1 VATWRAAHLVWRT
14 ATPYAGRA
22 SPRLVF
28 FTWQNLHRRYP
39 PPFSWMERAVYKRA
53 AYAIAGNHAAAQ
65 VLRAKGY
72 AGPLCVIPQFGVDP
86 ALYRA
91 GQPPAE
97 GEPFVIGYVG
107 RLVPEKGVDDLIKA
121 ASRLAGDWRVRLL
134 GAGPQH
140 EALHH
145 LAQSLGIAGRIL
157 FEGQMPSSDV
167 PARLSEM
174 HALVLPSRTRR
185 NWMEQFGR
193 ALVEGMASGIPV
205 VGSDS
210 GEIPNVIGDAGL
222 IFPEGDVEAL
232 RRHLQSMIDDP
243 NLWAGLARRGRE
255 RVMAHFT
262 QAQIA
267 AETVQVYREALA

>member
-1 VATWRAAHLVWRT
+1 
-14 ATPYAGRA
+14 
-22 SPRLVF
+22 
-28 FTWQNLHRRYP
+28 
-39 PPFSWMERAVYKRA
+39 
-53 AYAIAGNHAAAQ
+53 
-65 VLRAKGY
+65 
-72 AGPLCVIPQFGVDP
+72 VIPQFGVDP

-243 NLWAGLARRGRE
+243 SLWASLARRGRE